1 MAEVPALLALW
12 NKNAPIDVAD
22 ALKLLSKEKCFEHS
36 FVREYAVSILRSA
49 SDDELLTFLLQ
60 LVQALRYEPSPTVAG
75 AAQAPVVAPVVDYA
89 LESSL
94 VSSNHLDNNVRLSE
108 AVSGNGNG
116 NVEDPASALA
126 HSAITAAL
134 AALPPRNA
142 GSLSPLANFLIDRAC
157 ASPTVANYFY
167 WYLKV
172 ETEDEQSGLLFQTV
186 FENFIVQLGTSGAEG
201 KMLYRR
207 LSALDEYIAKI
218 SGCQRDAREQG
229 RRKPEK
235 ELALR
240 ALLEERKLSAL
251 PNGVDW
257 VPMPLDPSI
266 QLMGLIPSTASMFAS
281 AVYPCVIEFTDF
293 NDQKITAAAAAGGAT
308 PSSKNAPAPRKTL
321 THKIMFKSGDDLRQ
335 DQLIMQM
342 IALMDRLL
350 KKVNLDL
357 KLLTYGILAVGQK
370 DGECTTNCRRVFLL
384 FFLLCLLQA
393 AGLVQSLFSFCF
405 SSPSLIYSSSTFS
418 SFRHHGVLP
427 QLDAHLRG
435 TQELQQ
441 LHRRLPAAPQPR
453 ERRARRDRPCVSFE
467 FLYVLCQCFFRAPFH
482 SSHFAHHAVYFPSLR
497 PDPSSFSRIIFF
509 SSSFPSA
516 ARWTRSSRAARGTA

>member
-1 MAEVPALLALW
+1 VPTLLALW

-60 LVQALRYEPSPTVAG
+60 LVQALRYEPSPTVS
-75 AAQAPVVAPVVDYA
+75 AQAVPVVDFA
-89 LESSL
+89 LESSMIGI
-94 VSSNHLDNNVRLSE
+94 NHLDINAQISSE
-108 AVSGNGNG
+108 ATPK
-116 NVEDPASALA
+116 EDPTSPLGAPAP
-126 HSAITAAL
+126 T
-134 AALPPRNA
+134 LPARNA

-157 ASPTVANYFY
+157 SSPTVANYFY

-186 FENFIVQLGTSGAEG
+186 FDNYIVQLSTSGAEG
-201 KMLYRR
+201 KMLYLR

-229 RRKPEK
+229 RRKEAK
-235 ELALR
+235 EQSLIK
-240 ALLEERKLSAL
+240 LLDERGLSTI
-251 PNGVDW
+251 PKGVDW

-281 AVYPCVIEFTDF
+281 AVYPCVIEFIDY
-293 NDQKITAAAAAGGAT
+293 NDHKLVAAAAASASQTGKA
-308 PSSKNAPAPRKTL
+308 AAPRKTL

-342 IALMDRLL
+342 ISLMDRLL

-370 DGECTTNCRRVFLL
+370 DGKCDSCCYYL
-384 FFLLCLLQA
+384 
-393 AGLVQSLFSFCF
+393 
-405 SSPSLIYSSSTFS
+405 
-418 SFRHHGVLP
+418 
-427 QLDAHLRG
+427 
-435 TQELQQ
+435 
-441 LHRRLPAAPQPR
+441 
-453 ERRARRDRPCVSFE
+453 
-467 FLYVLCQCFFRAPFH
+467 
-482 SSHFAHHAVYFPSLR
+482 
-497 PDPSSFSRIIFF
+497 
-509 SSSFPSA
+509 
-516 ARWTRSSRAARGTA
+516 

>member
-1 MAEVPALLALW
+1 MPTLLALW

-22 ALKLLSKEKCFEHS
+22 ALKLLSKEKCFEHPI
-36 FVREYAVSILRSA
+36 VREYAVSILRSA

-60 LVQALRYEPSPTVAG
+60 LVQALRYEPSPTVSGTQTA
-75 AAQAPVVAPVVDYA
+75 VAPVVDFA

-108 AVSGNGNG
+108 AVSGGG
-116 NVEDPASALA
+116 AEDAAGALA

-157 ASPTVANYFY
+157 ASSTVANYFY

-172 ETEDEQSGLLFQTV
+172 ETEDEQSGVLFQTV
-186 FENFIVQLGTSGAEG
+186 FENFVVQLGTSGAEG

-240 ALLEERKLSAL
+240 ALLDERRLSAL

-257 VPMPLDPSI
+257 VPMPLDPLI

-281 AVYPCVIEFTDF
+281 AVYPCVIEFVDY
-293 NDQKITAAAAAGGAT
+293 NDHKITAAAAANPT
-308 PSSKNAPAPRKTL
+308 PSKTTPAPRKTL

-342 IALMDRLL
+342 ISLMDRLL

-370 DGECTTNCRRVFLL
+370 DG
-384 FFLLCLLQA
+384 
-393 AGLVQSLFSFCF
+393 
-405 SSPSLIYSSSTFS
+405 
-418 SFRHHGVLP
+418 
-427 QLDAHLRG
+427 
-435 TQELQQ
+435 
-441 LHRRLPAAPQPR
+441 
-453 ERRARRDRPCVSFE
+453 
-467 FLYVLCQCFFRAPFH
+467 
-482 SSHFAHHAVYFPSLR
+482 
-497 PDPSSFSRIIFF
+497 
-509 SSSFPSA
+509 
-516 ARWTRSSRAARGTA
+516 